1 MELVIDIIYLI
12 DIYLGFTTSYIDQF
26 TGDEYFGISKI
37 ARNYIRHDFIID
49 FLSTMWFQEFF
60 KYVLKYENQ
69 QLTLVFQ
76 VFKLLKVLRLR
87 KVSKLIRG
95 ANATIETKAFLQ
107 VGYFTLIL
115 VIYTHVVA
123 CIMWHM
129 LKTHKHWTP
138 AVDFG
143 NMTTFLFLGY
153 DRTDRAEWD
162 FFMYQYTSMWYNSAL
177 AFMMV
182 EVNARTYTQMCVM
195 VPIYVLNAIINAVL
209 FGVFV
214 D

>member
-1 MELVIDIIYLI
+1 M
-12 DIYLGFTTSYIDQF
+12 
-26 TGDEYFGISKI
+26 
-37 ARNYIRHDFIID
+37 
-49 FLSTMWFQEFF
+49 
-60 KYVLKYENQ
+60 
-69 QLTLVFQ
+69 
-76 VFKLLKVLRLR
+76 LRLR

-95 ANATIETKAFLQ
+95 ANATIEAKAFLQ

-123 CIMWHM
+123 CVMWHM
-129 LKTHKHWTP
+129 LKTHKLWVP

-143 NMTTFLFLGY
+143 NMTTFVFSGY
-153 DRTDRAEWD
+153 EREDRDTWA
-162 FFMYQYTSMWYNSAL
+162 FFFYQYASMWYNSAL

-182 EVNARTYTQMCVM
+182 EVNARTYTQMCIM
-195 VPIYVLNAIINAVL
+195 VPIYILNAIINAVL

>member
-1 MELVIDIIYLI
+1 M
-12 DIYLGFTTSYIDQF
+12 
-26 TGDEYFGISKI
+26 
-37 ARNYIRHDFIID
+37 
-49 FLSTMWFQEFF
+49 
-60 KYVLKYENQ
+60 
-69 QLTLVFQ
+69 
-76 VFKLLKVLRLR
+76 LRLR

-95 ANATIETKAFLQ
+95 ANATIEAKAFLQ

-115 VIYTHVVA
+115 VIYTHAVA
-123 CIMWHM
+123 CVMWHM
-129 LKTHKHWTP
+129 LKTHEIWVP

-143 NMTTFLFLGY
+143 SLKPLVFLGY
-153 DRTDRAEWD
+153 EREDREAWD
-162 FFMYQYTSMWYNSAL
+162 FFVYQYTSMWYNSAL

-182 EVNARTYTQMCVM
+182 EVNARTYTQMAVM